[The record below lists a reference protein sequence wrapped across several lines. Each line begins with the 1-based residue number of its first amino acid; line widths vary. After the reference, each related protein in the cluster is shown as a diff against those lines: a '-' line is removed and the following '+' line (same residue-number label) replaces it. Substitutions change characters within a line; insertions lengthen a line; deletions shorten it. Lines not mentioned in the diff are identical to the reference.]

1 MCSKTADKLRW
12 HDEERSKDG
21 KLRHP
26 ADGQAW
32 KDFDSLH
39 PDFAKDSRNVRLGLA
54 SDGFNP
60 FRTMSISHST
70 WPVVLMV
77 YNFPP
82 WMSMKQEYCMLSLL
96 ISGPRSP
103 GNDIDIYLQPLI
115 EELKVLW
122 ELGVDTYDASRNQ
135 TFQMR
140 ASLMWT
146 INDFPAYAMLSGW
159 STKGKLACPCCN
171 YGTNSCY
178 LKHSRKMCYMD
189 HRVFLP
195 MDHPW
200 RSNKRS
206 YNGKTEFRPPPQL
219 LKGTDVFN
227 MLQNV
232 ENVFG
237 KKQKKSNHNSL
248 RHNLDVMHIEKNI
261 FDNIIGT
268 LLDISGKTKDHENAR
283 YDLKEMGIR
292 KNLQP
297 KDTKDGKKIKLA
309 QACYFMTN
317 GERSTFCGVLKN
329 AKLLDGSASNI
340 SRCVQPAER
349 KISNYKTHDAH
360 FMLHYLL
367 PIPIK
372 SILPD
377 HVAIPFIRLSS
388 FFRRLCQKVITPEDL
403 DCLEAEIRETVSQL
417 ERIFPPCFFD
427 IMVHLAI
434 HLPNELRLGGPVQGR
449 WMYPPERFMCRF
461 KSYVRNKNHA
471 EGSIAEAYLVEE
483 CLNLCSRYL
492 HGGVHTRYNR
502 RSRNNDECGSTDAQT
517 CSLFPD
523 KGCPLGGKMG
533 DPDELDDK
541 SLNQAHRYI
550 LSNCEEIQDYVR
562 EHELEVNSH
571 ERRSKWRKAKTH
583 SQNFAQWFESRVLH
597 DDVPDLIKQLS
608 RGPSSIAKRYS
619 GYLINGYRFHVRQ
632 RDVRRKTQNSGIT
645 LVALTTSFASSKD
658 KNPVDAN
665 VTYYGHFKVVLFKCD
680 WYEAAEDTYG
690 LTYVYFNKRCYQEE
704 PFVLASQAH
713 QCFYVQ
719 DPYDQDKHYVMK
731 TVPRDLFSISDQLE
745 SDAPHCYGDESSEH
759 SMAPSIPNDN
769 GEVVLVR
776 SDVPETIID
785 VPLEG
790 FLAQQTEIGSGDE
803 FDVFQHFGTKFQHFS
818 TAVFQHFC
826 SAVFQHFGTKFQ
838 HFSTTLFQHFCSVVL
853 QQ

>member
-1 MCSKTADKLRW
+1 
-12 HDEERSKDG
+12 
-21 KLRHP
+21 
-26 ADGQAW
+26 
-32 KDFDSLH
+32 
-39 PDFAKDSRNVRLGLA
+39 
-54 SDGFNP
+54 
-60 FRTMSISHST
+60 
-70 WPVVLMV
+70 
-77 YNFPP
+77 
-82 WMSMKQEYCMLSLL
+82 MLSLL

-140 ASLMWT
+140 AALLWT
-146 INDFPAYAMLSGW
+146 INDFSAYAMLSGW

-178 LKHSRKMCYMD
+178 LKHSRKMCYID

-206 YNGKTEFRPPPQL
+206 FNGKTEFRPPPQL

-237 KKQKKSNHNSL
+237 KKQKKSN
-248 RHNLDVMHIEKNI
+248 V
-261 FDNIIGT
+261 GT

-297 KDTKDGKKIKLA
+297 KDTKDGKKIKHA
-309 QACYFMTN
+309 QACYCMTK
-317 GERSTFCGVLKN
+317 GERTTFV
-329 AKLLDGSASNI
+329 
-340 SRCVQPAER
+340 
-349 KISNYKTHDAH
+349 
-360 FMLHYLL
+360 
-367 PIPIK
+367 
-372 SILPD
+372 
-377 HVAIPFIRLSS
+377 
-388 FFRRLCQKVITPEDL
+388 VITPEDL
-403 DCLEAEIRETVSQL
+403 ACLEAEIRETVSQL
-417 ERIFPPCFFD
+417 ERIFPLCFFD
-427 IMVHLAI
+427 IMVHLGI

-461 KSYVRNKNHA
+461 KSYVRNKNHV

-502 RSRNNDECGSTDAQT
+502 RSRNNDECGLTDAQT
-517 CSLFPD
+517 CSLFPN

-550 LSNCEEIQDYVR
+550 LSDCEEIQDYVR
-562 EHELEVNSH
+562 EHKLEVNSH
-571 ERRSKWRKAKTH
+571 ERRSKWSKAKTH

-665 VTYYGHFKVVLFKCD
+665 VTYYGRIIDIVELDYYGHFKIQMIKIKK
-680 WYEAAEDTYG
+680 G
-690 LTYVYFNKRCYQEE
+690 KQ
-704 PFVLASQAH
+704 
-713 QCFYVQ
+713 
-719 DPYDQDKHYVMK
+719 
-731 TVPRDLFSISDQLE
+731 
-745 SDAPHCYGDESSEH
+745 
-759 SMAPSIPNDN
+759 
-769 GEVVLVR
+769 
-776 SDVPETIID
+776 VPEDAQSAISELQNRQHSGETADEAFQAVLGKEQPGRAVRGQNLPHSSGSTHGPI
-785 VPLEG
+785 LEKEKVCD
-790 FLAQQTEIGSGDE
+790 AIGGRKSI
-803 FDVFQHFGTKFQHFS
+803 
-818 TAVFQHFC
+818 
-826 SAVFQHFGTKFQ
+826 
-838 HFSTTLFQHFCSVVL
+838 
-853 QQ
+853 

>member
-1 MCSKTADKLRW
+1 M
-12 HDEERSKDG
+12 
-21 KLRHP
+21 
-26 ADGQAW
+26 
-32 KDFDSLH
+32 
-39 PDFAKDSRNVRLGLA
+39 
-54 SDGFNP
+54 
-60 FRTMSISHST
+60 
-70 WPVVLMV
+70 
-77 YNFPP
+77 
-82 WMSMKQEYCMLSLL
+82 
-96 ISGPRSP
+96 
-103 GNDIDIYLQPLI
+103 
-115 EELKVLW
+115 
-122 ELGVDTYDASRNQ
+122 
-135 TFQMR
+135 
-140 ASLMWT
+140 
-146 INDFPAYAMLSGW
+146 
-159 STKGKLACPCCN
+159 TK
-171 YGTNSCY
+171 
-178 LKHSRKMCYMD
+178 
-189 HRVFLP
+189 
-195 MDHPW
+195 
-200 RSNKRS
+200 
-206 YNGKTEFRPPPQL
+206 
-219 LKGTDVFN
+219 
-227 MLQNV
+227 
-232 ENVFG
+232 
-237 KKQKKSNHNSL
+237 
-248 RHNLDVMHIEKNI
+248 
-261 FDNIIGT
+261 
-268 LLDISGKTKDHENAR
+268 
-283 YDLKEMGIR
+283 
-292 KNLQP
+292 
-297 KDTKDGKKIKLA
+297 
-309 QACYFMTN
+309 
-317 GERSTFCGVLKN
+317 GERSTYCGVLKN
-329 AKLLDGSASNI
+329 AKLPDGSASNI

-377 HVAIPFIRLSS
+377 HVAIPLIRLSS

-403 DCLEAEIRETVSQL
+403 DCLQVEIRETVSQL

-434 HLPNELRLGGPVQGR
+434 HLPYELRLGGPVQGR

-461 KSYVRNKNHA
+461 KSYVRNKNHV

-517 CSLFPD
+517 CSLFPN

-550 LSNCEEIQDYVR
+550 LRNCEEIQDYV
-562 EHELEVNSH
+562 
-571 ERRSKWRKAKTH
+571 
-583 SQNFAQWFESRVLH
+583 SRVLH

-665 VTYYGHFKVVLFKCD
+665 VTYYGRIIDIVELDYYGHFKVGLFKFD

-704 PFVLASQAH
+704 PFVQASQAH

-745 SDAPHCYGDESSEH
+745 SDAPHCYGDEPSEH
-759 SMAPSIPNDN
+759 SMAPSILNDN

-790 FLAQQTEIGSGDE
+790 FLEQQTEIGSGDE
-803 FDVFQHFGTKFQHFS
+803 FDV
-818 TAVFQHFC
+818 
-826 SAVFQHFGTKFQ
+826 
-838 HFSTTLFQHFCSVVL
+838 
-853 QQ
+853 